1 MIVLA
6 HWRSSAHATSVRG
19 RCGRVE
25 SEVEEMTRT
34 EVTVFV
40 VDDEEL
46 VRIALTRQLRS
57 AGWRTQAY
65 GSGREFLGGYSPD
78 VSGCILLDVNLPDQ
92 SGLEL
97 YETLTGSGCSLPVIF
112 LTGYGDIDMGVQAM
126 KSGAFDFL
134 TKPWQEA
141 RLLDTVK
148 EAVQVSQRSQ
158 QYRDEVG
165 ETRHAFAKLTPREQE
180 VCQLVAT
187 GLLNKQVAY
196 QLGVTEKTVKV
207 HRARVMRKMG
217 VESLAELVHLVE
229 QMGLGLARTKD
240 PQ

>member
-1 MIVLA
+1 MA
-6 HWRSSAHATSVRG
+6 W
-19 RCGRVE
+19 
-25 SEVEEMTRT
+25 T
-34 EVTVFV
+34 EATVFV

-46 VRIALTRQLRS
+46 VRVALTRQLSS

-65 GSGREFLGGYSPD
+65 GSGREFLDKYTPD
-78 VSGCILLDVNLPDQ
+78 LPGCLLLDVNLPGQ

-97 YETLTGSGCSLPVIF
+97 HRVLADAGCPLPIIF

-134 TKPWQEA
+134 TKPWQEE
-141 RLLDTVK
+141 RLLRTVK
-148 EAVQVSQRSQ
+148 EAIEASLRSQ
-158 QYRDEVG
+158 QQRDELG
-165 ETRHAFAKLTPREQE
+165 GTRDAFARLTPREQE

-187 GLLNKQVAY
+187 GLLNKQIAY
-196 QLGVTEKTVKV
+196 RLGVTEKTVKV
-207 HRARVMRKMG
+207 HRARVMHKMG

-240 PQ
+240 PSQWSNSLT